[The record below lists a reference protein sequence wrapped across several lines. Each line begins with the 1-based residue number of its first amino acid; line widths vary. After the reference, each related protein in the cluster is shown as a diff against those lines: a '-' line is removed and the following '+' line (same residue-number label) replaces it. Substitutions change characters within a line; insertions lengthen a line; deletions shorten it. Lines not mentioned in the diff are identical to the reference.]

1 MAKHGVGARA
11 RGVALAIVAILGV
24 AGGLTPRVAV
34 AAADPSDVVLVL
46 DFSAS
51 ILRDNAN
58 RGRFAD
64 ALERMADRVDA
75 TAADLIAGDAT
86 VSLVQ
91 FATRAAD
98 VPNCVEL
105 KLLNSADSVGRFAT
119 CLRTM
124 ATQYRAGVRPAIT
137 NRVGT
142 DTNYVAAMERAARH
156 LPANSLRPAL
166 ILFTDGRHDV
176 AGVPVSRVQPARNR
190 LFAARTPFALL
201 PVGLGISAA
210 DREQLAAGLERL
222 RITRDMPACISGA
235 TFDWPTVVFES
246 APEAG
251 EAVAIALQEAT
262 CTFTVEPSAT
272 PEPTPTPTPSPTPIV
287 TALRGIDVNPG
298 DGEAEITWTAAPAT
312 EDPVTDYV
320 ARCRPNGGGDWI
332 ESTEGVSLTPR
343 ATISGLSNGTAYE
356 CEVGKV
362 GAAGGEPSWTPAG
375 SVTPIGRPP
384 APGKPAVEPLNT
396 ALRVAVPAMDGVDR
410 FRYECSSDG
419 GATWSTRTDT
429 TASDPAEQID
439 GLVNGTSYVCRAI
452 AVNAVGESDASPVSD
467 AIRPCAGFV
476 DCNQLF
482 LPIVG
487 GIAALLIGGI
497 LLALFALLRGRP
509 TGYVIAIVDVVH
521 TANVGHGTTLGLS
534 FELDPATRRLTG
546 IVADRTKEA
555 DVRIRP
561 RRDGS
566 FVVRDRVGRRE
577 VAAGDPVVVADSVG
591 HKHSLVLRAFETNAA
606 SAVATRR

>member
-1 MAKHGVGARA
+1 M
-11 RGVALAIVAILGV
+11 ALAIVAILGV
-24 AGGLTPRVAV
+24 AGGLTPRIAI

-46 DFSAS
+46 DFSGS
-51 ILRDNAN
+51 ILTDEAN
-58 RGRFAD
+58 RNRFAD
-64 ALERMADRVDA
+64 ALDRMADRVDA

-86 VSLVQ
+86 VSIVQ

-98 VPNCVEL
+98 VPNCVDL

-124 ATQYRAGVRPAIT
+124 ATSYRAGVRPATT

-156 LPANSLRPAL
+156 LPADSLRPAL

-176 AGVPVSRVQPARNR
+176 AGVPVSQVQPARNR
-190 LFAARTPFALL
+190 LFAARSPFALL
-201 PVGLGISAA
+201 PVGLGIAAA
-210 DREQLAAGLERL
+210 DREELAAGLERL

-235 TFDWPTVVFES
+235 TFDWPTVLFES
-246 APEAG
+246 AAEAG
-251 EAVAIALQEAT
+251 DAVAVALQEAT
-262 CTFTVEPSAT
+262 CTFTVAPS
-272 PEPTPTPTPSPTPIV
+272 PTPVPTPSPTPSPTPVV

-312 EDPVTDYV
+312 DGEVTDYV
-320 ARCRPNGGGDWI
+320 ARCRPPGGDWI

-343 ATISGLSNGTAYE
+343 ATIGGLSNGTAYE

-375 SVTPIGRPP
+375 SVTPIGRPS
-384 APGKPAVEPLNT
+384 APGKPAVEPLNA
-396 ALRVAVPAMDGVDR
+396 ALRVAVPQMDGVDR

-419 GATWSTRTDT
+419 GTTWSTRIDT

-452 AVNAVGESDASPVSD
+452 AVNAVGESEASPVSD

-482 LPIVG
+482 LPIVAG
-487 GIAALLIGGI
+487 LGALLIGGI
-497 LLALFALLRGRP
+497 LLGVFALLRGRP
-509 TGYVIAIVDVVH
+509 TGYVVAIVDVVH

-534 FELDPATRRLTG
+534 FELEPGTKRLAG
-546 IVADRTKEA
+546 IVADKTKQA

-566 FVVRDRVGRRE
+566 FLVADRVGRR
-577 VAAGDPVVVADSVG
+577 VVPAGDPVIVADAVG

-606 SAVATRR
+606 SAVASRR